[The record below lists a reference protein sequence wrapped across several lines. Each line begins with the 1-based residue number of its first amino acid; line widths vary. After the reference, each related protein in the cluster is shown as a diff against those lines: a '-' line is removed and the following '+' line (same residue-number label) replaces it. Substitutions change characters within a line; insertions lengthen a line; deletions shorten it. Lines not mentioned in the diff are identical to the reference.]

1 MVKSLW
7 VAWLFIGF
15 AAPAL
20 AQANFYNDKTI
31 RMVVGTSAG
40 SAYDV
45 YARLIAQHL
54 GKHIPG
60 NPDIQVQNMPG
71 GGSMVGANF
80 VYSVAKP
87 DGLTIGSINPALY
100 FNQLA
105 GNKEVQFDWSKFIYL
120 GSPDRSEDLLHIRA
134 DSPFKSIQDVRK
146 AADGPRC
153 GATGTGSTGHYLPT
167 LLNDALGTKF
177 SIVLGYPG
185 GPEIDLAMERNEVQC
200 RAFTIAA
207 WQSGRTFEGWRKR
220 NFINVLVQSGQ
231 KRDSRIPN
239 VPTIFEL
246 MDEARTADGTRRL
259 ASLVLTSNSFGRPYV
274 VHPATPP
281 ELVKTLRDGFVKT
294 VNDRDLLD
302 EAKRKNIDIELTSG
316 DELAK
321 LARSVIVADQDVI
334 ERMKKLLA
342 K

>member
-1 MVKSLW
+1 MKRLMLMVAAIAL
-7 VAWLFIGF
+7 
-15 AAPAL
+15 AAPL
-20 AQANFYNDKTI
+20 QAQTPFYQGKTI
-31 RMVVGTSAG
+31 RLVVGSSAG
-40 SAYDV
+40 STYDI
-45 YARLIAQHL
+45 YARLIAQSL
-54 GKHIPG
+54 DKYIPG
-60 NPDIQVQNMPG
+60 NPEIQVQNMPG
-71 GGSMVGANF
+71 GGSIIAANF
-80 VYSVAKP
+80 LYNLSKP
-87 DGLTIGSINPALY
+87 DGLTIGSINPAIY

-105 GNKEVQFDWSKFIYL
+105 GNKEVQFDWAKFIYL

-134 DSPFKSIQDVRK
+134 DAPFKSIQDVRN
-146 AADGPRC
+146 AVTGPRC
-153 GATGTGSTGHYLPT
+153 GATGTGTTGHYLPT

-177 SIVLGYPG
+177 NVILGYPG

-220 NFINVLVQSGQ
+220 NFINVLAQSGQ
-231 KRDSRIPN
+231 KRDPRIVN

-246 MDEARTADGTRRL
+246 MDEARTPDGTRRL
-259 ASLVLTSNSFGRPYV
+259 ASLVLNSNSFGRPYV

-281 ELVKTLRDGFVKT
+281 ELVKTLRDGFVKAM
-294 VNDRDLLD
+294 NDRELLE

-321 LARSVIVADQDVI
+321 LARSVIVSDQDVI

>member
-1 MVKSLW
+1 MLKI
-7 VAWLFIGF
+7 FPI
-15 AAPAL
+15 AAVVVGL
-20 AQANFYNDKTI
+20 AGPLQAQTPFYQGKTI
-31 RMVVGTSAG
+31 RLVVATSAG

-45 YARLIAQHL
+45 YARLIAEYL
-54 GKHIPG
+54 DKHIPG
-60 NPDIQVQNMPG
+60 NPEIQVQNMPG
-71 GGSMVGANF
+71 GGSMIGANF
-80 VYSVAKP
+80 LYSVAKP

-100 FNQLA
+100 FNQIA
-105 GNKEVQFDWSKFIYL
+105 GNKEVLFDWSKFVYL

-146 AADGPRC
+146 AAEGPRC

-167 LLNDALGTKF
+167 LLNEAIGTKF
-177 SIVLGYPG
+177 SVILGYPG

-200 RAFTIAA
+200 RAFTVAA
-207 WQSGRTFEGWRKR
+207 WQAGRTFEAWRKR

-231 KRDSRIPN
+231 KRDPRIPN

-246 MDEARTADGTRRL
+246 MDEAKTPDGTRKL
-259 ASLVLTSNSFGRPYV
+259 TSLVMTSNSFGRPYV

-281 ELVKTLRDGFVKT
+281 ELVKILRDAFVKT
-294 VNDRDLLD
+294 VNDRGLLD

-321 LARSVIVADQDVI
+321 LARSVMIADQDVI